1 VFGVVAKV
9 VALGTIMITVVG
21 IVLFASRTIFI
32 QRTLLTTFIAVSIC
46 IMLLAAFHTIFIVT
60 ASHTALSKIL
70 VFVIV
75 IAFIAGI
82 VLATLF

>member
-9 VALGTIMITVVG
+9 LAFGAVVIPIVG
-21 IVLFASRTIFI
+21 IILFAARAIFI
-32 QRTLLTTFIAVSIC
+32 QRALLTTFIAVSISV
-46 IMLLAAFHTIFIVT
+46 MFLAAFHTIFVVT
-60 ASHTALSKIL
+60 AGHTTLSKIL

-82 VLATLF
+82 VLTALF